1 MEQQESEKWV
11 NLDEVAEH
19 VGLCKDT
26 IRNYIKKNQIP
37 FYRIGKMYKSIPS
50 QLATGKKR
58 YVVSS
63 ATQKR
68 KTQKDMERLSDLLD
82 SKTVIPCFNA
92 LNPSAALS
100 QTQDDD
106 TFKLYL
112 SDVGLFTAMIFE
124 ASPSAGEN
132 IYAKLL
138 SDKLPADLGYLY
150 ENAVAQIITASSRAL
165 YYHTWQKKGSVHS
178 YEIDF
183 LLQSGAKIVPLE
195 IKSSAT
201 KSHESIDV
209 FCKKYSKH
217 VSVSFLLSQKDV
229 GREGSLMLKP
239 IYMLPFIL
247 EDL

>member
-1 MEQQESEKWV
+1 MREDW
-11 NLDEVAEH
+11 
-19 VGLCKDT
+19 
-26 IRNYIKKNQIP
+26 
-37 FYRIGKMYKSIPS
+37 
-50 QLATGKKR
+50 
-58 YVVSS
+58 
-63 ATQKR
+63 
-68 KTQKDMERLSDLLD
+68 
-82 SKTVIPCFNA
+82 
-92 LNPSAALS
+92 
-100 QTQDDD
+100 
-106 TFKLYL
+106 FKLYL

-150 ENAVAQIITASSRAL
+150 ENAVAQIMTAANRAL

-195 IKSSAT
+195 IKSSAN
-201 KSHESIDV
+201 KFHESIDV

-217 VSVSFLLSQKDV
+217 VSSAFLLSQKDV
-229 GREGSLMLKP
+229 GREESLKLKP
-239 IYMLPFIL
+239 IYMLPFVL